1 MSAARALCK
10 TRLVLIQAF
19 LTQNELEPGPGLVPW
34 VQFIFSLKSW
44 RKLNVCTRT
53 IAMSC
58 LHLGPG

>member
-1 MSAARALCK
+1 MGAARVLCK

-19 LTQNELEPGPGLVPW
+19 LTQNELEPGSVLVPW

-53 IAMSC
+53 
-58 LHLGPG
+58 